1 MIYFRSFLFSF
12 SVPRSSVEL
21 HHFDLISFGS
31 LAFSFCFFGAP
42 LARLTSVSFV
52 DTHLL
57 CINIRPFILAH
68 ILCVRTYCWR
78 ILLTTTVFEFV
89 PLRFWN
95 FCLGFL
101 FLSLRFWNFCPG
113 LYLFRSGTIHF
124 INFCSGNP
132 RLHFLATPQDLL
144 SAFDLR
150 LLINFVD

>member
-1 MIYFRSFLFSF
+1 MSCIISIRFHSVLWLFSF
-12 SVPRSSVEL
+12 WL
-21 HHFDLISFGS
+21 
-31 LAFSFCFFGAP
+31 FGAP
-42 LARLTSVSFV
+42 LSLLTSISFV

-78 ILLTTTVFEFV
+78 ILLTTTVFDFV

-101 FLSLRFWNFCPG
+101 FLSLQFWNFCPG
-113 LYLFRSGTIHF
+113 FYLFRS
-124 INFCSGNP
+124 FCSGNP

-144 SAFDLR
+144 NAFDLR
-150 LLINFVD
+150 LSINFCRSTTAQCYLHRFC